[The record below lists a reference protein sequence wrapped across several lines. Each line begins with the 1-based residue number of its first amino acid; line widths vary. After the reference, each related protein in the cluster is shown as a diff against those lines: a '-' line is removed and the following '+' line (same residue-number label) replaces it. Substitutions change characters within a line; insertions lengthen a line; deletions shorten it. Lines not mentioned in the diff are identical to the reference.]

1 MDKVGAFTENSL
13 HEYTP
18 VSRVQLMT
26 PKLTNLFDLLQR
38 V

>member
-1 MDKVGAFTENSL
+1 MGKVKAFTENSL
-13 HEYTP
+13 HERPP
-18 VSRVQLMT
+18 VSTVPLMT